1 MATER
6 TVISALAPEQY
17 GASAFVP
24 AAKGIARFKML
35 DGKEF
40 AECYFVGTF
49 ASSALAILVSSAI
62 REVLV
67 WSQRVLAAKAASRQ
81 PDSWSDVD
89 EVERRETLYCEMRRR
104 GSSWRHLERS
114 PCPDE
119 ERRTSVL

>member
-6 TVISALAPEQY
+6 TVISALAPCEQY

-35 DGKEF
+35 DAKEF

-49 ASSALAILVSSAI
+49 ASAALAIREELV
-62 REVLV
+62 L
-67 WSQRVLAAKAASRQ
+67 SQRVLAAKAASRQ

-89 EVERRETLYCEMRRR
+89 EVERRETLHCEMRRR
-104 GSSWRHLERS
+104 G
-114 PCPDE
+114 
-119 ERRTSVL
+119 

>member
-6 TVISALAPEQY
+6 TVISALAPCEQY

-35 DGKEF
+35 DDKEF
-40 AECYFVGTF
+40 AECYLVGTF
-49 ASSALAILVSSAI
+49 ASAALAILVSSAI

-67 WSQRVLAAKAASRQ
+67 WSQRVLAVKVASRQ

-89 EVERRETLYCEMRRR
+89 EVERRETLHCEMRRR
-104 GSSWRHLERS
+104 G
-114 PCPDE
+114 
-119 ERRTSVL
+119 